1 MAGLSL
7 IVGKAQ
13 GSVQC
18 DTMVSLGIL
27 RCSHPQ
33 ALMRK
38 LCIRYLG
45 IYDYQ
50 SLYQRKDCELISSIV
65 FWSC

>member
-1 MAGLSL
+1 MTGLSL
-7 IVGKAQ
+7 IVGNAQ

-18 DTMVSLGIL
+18 DTVVSLGIL

-50 SLYQRKDCELISSIV
+50 WHTLGTVCSIPKKG
-65 FWSC
+65 S